1 MGEKGGLPAC
11 AHYPPP
17 TRRASLVVPFD
28 TMLPTSCRR
37 CCSVAYG
44 KIEVVAEGV
53 CEVDLFVQDP
63 EGARIADE

>member
-1 MGEKGGLPAC
+1 
-11 AHYPPP
+11 
-17 TRRASLVVPFD
+17 
-28 TMLPTSCRR
+28 MLPTSCRR